1 MRILRRRSMTCGLHT
16 ASLDCTRLF
25 IFPCGES
32 RVGSAVP
39 VVLPP
44 CAFFRTRDYGR
55 SRRPAFPAPLS
66 DKGTMRLHNSG
77 ENRAAGMSTYIVA
90 RSEATEAIHFS
101 PRGEMD
107 CFASLAMTVGGI
119 LEAVRSALPPHRASP
134 MLQRR
139 PHAARQAEAIDRG
152 RAAERLEA
160 VQLDA
165 APLEAA
171 LLKNV
176 ARGRVGHAGAS
187 EQLLAVKLLEEIVDR
202 RARGLGAKTLAPMI
216 DAKPVAELWRV

>member
-1 MRILRRRSMTCGLHT
+1 MARYEDIAQEINDLRTSHSFTRLHT
-16 ASLDCTRLF
+16 AF
-25 IFPCGES
+25 YFPLRGES
-32 RVGSAVP
+32 RDVSAVP

-152 RAAERLEA
+152 RAAE
-160 VQLDA
+160 
-165 APLEAA
+165 
-171 LLKNV
+171 
-176 ARGRVGHAGAS
+176 
-187 EQLLAVKLLEEIVDR
+187 
-202 RARGLGAKTLAPMI
+202 
-216 DAKPVAELWRV
+216 